1 MLGVDLYEVSVAAEV
16 LRIPDSTLRW
26 WLEGGERGGRL
37 YAPVLRPEPTGSNVV
52 TWGELV
58 EAGYL
63 AGYRKGLRVRLWR
76 LRDFIT
82 LLREELGAPYPLA
95 TARPWVGPGRRLLL
109 EAGERTGLELEL
121 RPGLIEPTTGQ
132 GVLAGIAERFL
143 ARVEFEPPDD
153 PTGEA
158 ARLRPAG
165 KDAPIVIDPYVRFGM
180 PSVAGISTAVLAIKS
195 KAGEPVEA
203 LADDYGLTIAQVV
216 AALNYEETDWPLL
229 LTAA

>member
-1 MLGVDLYEVSVAAEV
+1 
-16 LRIPDSTLRW
+16 
-26 WLEGGERGGRL
+26 
-37 YAPVLRPEPTGSNVV
+37 V

-63 AGYRKGLRVRLWR
+63 AGYRKQLRVKLWR
-76 LRDFIT
+76 LRDFIA
-82 LLREELGAPYPLA
+82 LLREQLQVPYPLA

-109 EAGERTGLELEL
+109 EAGARADLDLEL

-132 GVLAGIAERFL
+132 GVLTGIAERFL

-153 PTGEA
+153 PAGEA
-158 ARLRPAG
+158 VRLRPAG
-165 KDAPIVIDPYVRFGM
+165 KDVPIVIDPYVRFGM
-180 PSVAGISTAVLAIKS
+180 PSIGGISTSVLASKA

-203 LADDYGLTIAQVV
+203 LADDYGLTIVEV
-216 AALNYEETDWPLL
+216 AEAMSYEETDWPLQ